1 MIGLI
6 LFASHFFCLFIIA
19 QKINFLL
26 GLETHTKYMEIKFW
40 DFNLY
45 EQIYNW
51 RIDICW
57 ESSNLYEQI
66 SAVYFEACQT
76 REHLKQL
83 FTASSL
89 DAGAA
94 IDIKSGECSRAC
106 LRKGLQTSVSHPN
119 YPKQAE
125 KFEGGTTISNGI
137 HTCICD
143 THTPCQVERL

>member
-89 DAGAA
+89 H
-94 IDIKSGECSRAC
+94 KFTMC
-106 LRKGLQTSVSHPN
+106 LTIVKRKVLVSSVSH
-119 YPKQAE
+119 YIETWILERKQTR
-125 KFEGGTTISNGI
+125 KLNFRI
-137 HTCICD
+137 
-143 THTPCQVERL
+143 